1 MVWAFID
8 NSCLGDPK
16 IDEIETDCLR
26 ISATH
31 SLNLALSCV
40 TNSRT
45 LQKEP

>member
-26 ISATH
+26 I
-31 SLNLALSCV
+31 
-40 TNSRT
+40 
-45 LQKEP
+45 